1 MNILDLSN
9 NNLVDIKDNK
19 IKCIGIL
26 NLQNNKLTEFNINNM
41 FNGIWFIKILR
52 LFIIIVII

>member
-41 FNGIWFIKILR
+41 FNGI
-52 LFIIIVII
+52 